1 MKLLQKIK
9 IKKKMKENCELPFIF
24 FFLKGNCPKVLYC
37 NIC

>member
-24 FFLKGNCPKVLYC
+24 FFFEGELSQSFVL
-37 NIC
+37 